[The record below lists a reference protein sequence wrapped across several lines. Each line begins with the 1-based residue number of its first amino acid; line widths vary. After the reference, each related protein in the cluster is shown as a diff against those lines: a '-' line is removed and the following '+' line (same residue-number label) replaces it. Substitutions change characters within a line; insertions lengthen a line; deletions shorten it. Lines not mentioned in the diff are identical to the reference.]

1 MKRFKNILCYTKDGP
16 GDRRALDVSAE
27 LAARNQARLTV
38 ATVVEELPRDLMRFA
53 VALPAESLRDLALNE
68 ARERLGQFIAEARTE
83 PPPAAL
89 EVFYGKP
96 FVEICRAVQRHQHD
110 LVVME
115 TAPARGIRDWVM
127 GSTGLRL
134 MRKCPCPVWV
144 INPAQPQ
151 RAARILAA
159 VDPDP
164 LDVVRENLNTKIME
178 LAASLANL
186 DGSELHVVHA
196 WQALDQTFLRG
207 THTKGIESG
216 EPQWTDLTR
225 QTHQRL
231 LDELL
236 ARFELGNLVCRTHLI
251 EGDAGLVIP
260 ELVTRERIDLIVMGT
275 VARVGLEGFFIGNT
289 AETVLNRATCSL
301 LTVKPEGFVSP
312 VRLA

>member
-1 MKRFKNILCYTKDGP
+1 MKRFKNILCYTRDGS
-16 GDRRALDVSAE
+16 GDRHA
-27 LAARNQARLTV
+27 LAASAGLATRNQARLTV

-53 VALPAESLRDLALNE
+53 VSLPAESLRDLAIDE
-68 ARERLGQFIAEARTE
+68 ARGRLAQFVAETRID
-83 PPPAAL
+83 PPPVL
-89 EVFYGKP
+89 EVHYGKP

-115 TAPARGIRDWVM
+115 TAPGKGLRDLVM
-127 GSTGLRL
+127 GGTGLRL

-144 INPAQPQ
+144 INPTHATGV
-151 RAARILAA
+151 ARILAA

-164 LDVVRENLNTKIME
+164 LDVVREDLNTKIME
-178 LAASLANL
+178 LATSMAAL

-196 WQALDQTFLRG
+196 WQALDQTFLPG
-207 THTKGIESG
+207 SQTKGIEGG
-216 EPQWTDLTR
+216 ELHWTDLSR
-225 QTHQRL
+225 AAHQRL

-251 EGDAGLVIP
+251 EGEAGVVIP
-260 ELVTRERIDLIVMGT
+260 ELVANERIDLIVMGT

-289 AETVLNRATCSL
+289 AETVLNRVTCSL

-312 VRLA
+312 VKLG